1 MVKLI
6 KDMANWSAKNGAFF
20 VTVLTVLLV
29 AGLAFF
35 KGVDASSTLPALV
48 GLFLGQT
55 ATRAVSSHFAASR
68 DPQCDTAKIIREV
81 EGLAPNKQEAP
92 VKSEDQ

>member
-1 MVKLI
+1 MFKVI
-6 KDMANWSAKNGAFF
+6 RDVANWSAKNSAFF
-20 VTVLTVLLV
+20 VTVMTILLV
-29 AGLAFF
+29 AGLAYF
-35 KGVDASSTLPALV
+35 KDVDATSTLPALV

-81 EGLAPNKQEAP
+81 EGLSPEKQEAP
-92 VKSEDQ
+92 KGEGQ